1 MEQIVV
7 FSIDH
12 LAYGLPLN
20 RVVRVIHSL
29 EIRKLPK
36 APQFITGI
44 INVKGQIIPVVDIRL
59 RFGMI
64 SREADID
71 DQIIIAFT
79 GKRDV
84 ALMVDTVTGVKEI
97 AGRQYSVT
105 KESMPFAE
113 YISGVVKI
121 EDELILIYDL
131 EEFLSLE
138 EEKELSNALNIDP

>member
-1 MEQIVV
+1 
-7 FSIDH
+7 
-12 LAYGLPLN
+12 
-20 RVVRVIHSL
+20 
-29 EIRKLPK
+29 
-36 APQFITGI
+36 
-44 INVKGQIIPVVDIRL
+44 
-59 RFGMI
+59 
-64 SREADID
+64 
-71 DQIIIAFT
+71 
-79 GKRDV
+79 
-84 ALMVDTVTGVKEI
+84 MVDTVTGVKEI